1 MAAPETE
8 DPKAEQEV
16 AEEPGHFVPVGTVAI
31 LAVYFAV
38 IVLLWLSVYL
48 VMVSR
53 GTTG

>member
-1 MAAPETE
+1 MSTPEAQ
-8 DPKAEQEV
+8 DPV
-16 AEEPGHFVPVGTVAI
+16 AEAGEEAEHFTPMGTVAV